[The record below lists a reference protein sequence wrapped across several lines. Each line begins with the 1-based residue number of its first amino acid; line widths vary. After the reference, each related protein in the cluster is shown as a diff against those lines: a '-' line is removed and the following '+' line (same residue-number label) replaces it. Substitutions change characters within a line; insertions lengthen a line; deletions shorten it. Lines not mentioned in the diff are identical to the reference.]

1 MSQQIVIDSVYPEVA
16 EFYKEIGLY
25 YEPKA
30 LDRNKFRFDVLC
42 KDRPIRKRIDQ
53 IYRYKSGGLGQEYI
67 YYSELWEGTD
77 HVGNDQNWG
86 PWIVGRVDIPYA
98 HYRWVEETHT
108 REATEIEG
116 FNTKYL
122 IPFNEQNLISVEVH
136 GEKREVS
143 SEFHNGTK
151 FYVSDGDRIY
161 GGLISVTF
169 HFGKKKDPAVQASM
183 AFSDFGMVVSIKD
196 PKDANKF
203 IQGLMPVP
211 HVMKQL
217 DEANKV
223 IEEASAPKRR

>member
-161 GGLISVTF
+161 GGLITEEIFRTWPFEDIVYYIKTGMKPGTQIVTPDAAEEVKRVQEEKQKLDAAKQKLEDE
-169 HFGKKKDPAVQASM
+169 KKK
-183 AFSDFGMVVSIKD
+183 
-196 PKDANKF
+196 
-203 IQGLMPVP
+203 
-211 HVMKQL
+211 
-217 DEANKV
+217 
-223 IEEASAPKRR
+223 R